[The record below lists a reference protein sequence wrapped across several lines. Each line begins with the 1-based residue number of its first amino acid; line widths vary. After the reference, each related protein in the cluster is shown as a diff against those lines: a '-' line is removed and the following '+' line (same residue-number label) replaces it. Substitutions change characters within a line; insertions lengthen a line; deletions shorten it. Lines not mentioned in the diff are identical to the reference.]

1 MSASLPLSC
10 GRRSVR
16 AFGASGPLDRLAEV
30 TPEPS
35 IGSPYSA
42 GAGIPSGRS
51 HVGDRRPRGQC
62 RSGAEQSDRD
72 DCDAVGTAVGMGAGG
87 EHGTAEE
94 VVTELVA

>member
-35 IGSPYSA
+35 LCVA
-42 GAGIPSGRS
+42 ARTVQGRI
-51 HVGDRRPRGQC
+51 
-62 RSGAEQSDRD
+62 RD
-72 DCDAVGTAVGMGAGG
+72 TVLFCQ
-87 EHGTAEE
+87 
-94 VVTELVA
+94 

>member
-35 IGSPYSA
+35 FCA
-42 GAGIPSGRS
+42 H
-51 HVGDRRPRGQC
+51 HVYR
-62 RSGAEQSDRD
+62 
-72 DCDAVGTAVGMGAGG
+72 
-87 EHGTAEE
+87 E
-94 VVTELVA
+94 VVWHPSENDRSVSP